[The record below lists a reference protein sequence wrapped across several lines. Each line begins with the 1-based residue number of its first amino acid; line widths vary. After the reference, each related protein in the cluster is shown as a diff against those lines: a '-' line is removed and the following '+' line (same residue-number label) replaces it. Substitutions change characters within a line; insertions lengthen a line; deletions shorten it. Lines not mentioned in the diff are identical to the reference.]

1 VSRPSPLT
9 FAAAAVAALIVVP
22 IAYLVIRG
30 SEDRAGLGAMLEPAF
45 GALVVRSLAL
55 ALTVGAV
62 ATLIAVLLA
71 VAVEAVDLP
80 LRRLATVLVVLP
92 LAIPSYVA
100 ATAYVAGLSPLGPF
114 GALASWL
121 GVGPIFPE
129 GFGWAA
135 FVLVTSTVPLA
146 FLPLRAA
153 LARADGDLYDAARTL
168 GRSRN
173 RALAVALRPVLGSAA
188 RAGFVVVVLYTLAE
202 LGTVAILRFDALPR
216 VIYHQFLSAFDRAA
230 AARSA
235 LVLVVLVLVFVVV
248 AARTAASRQASAG
261 GLGLRGRPLRLH
273 LGGARWLAALA
284 VALYVLVAAVVPLVS
299 LLSWLFK
306 SSSVTGAHLG
316 RAFLGSVQAAAIVVV
331 PALLAA
337 GVVAVVAERGGRT
350 GRVISRLVEAGYA
363 LPGLVV
369 ALGFSVATL
378 RLAPSLYQGW
388 APYTLAMMLLYVPLG
403 VAAIRGSLATVP
415 PQLEEAARTLG
426 ATRRAAFWRVTLPIV
441 RPGVL
446 AAAALIVIS
455 TMKELGASLL
465 LLPTGKTTL
474 AVQLWDSTEEAR
486 YGLAAPPA
494 LLLIALAALAA
505 FAVDR
510 RRLSGDRT

>member
-1 VSRPSPLT
+1 MSRPNVLT
-9 FAAAAVAALIVVP
+9 FAAAAVAALVAVP

-45 GALVVRSLAL
+45 GALVLRSLAL

-62 ATLIAVLLA
+62 ATLIALLLA

-80 LRRLATVLVVLP
+80 LGRVAAIFVVLP

-100 ATAYVAGLSPLGPF
+100 AIAYVAGVSPLGPF
-114 GALASWL
+114 GAIAAWL
-121 GVGPIFPE
+121 GLGPIFPE
-129 GFGWAA
+129 GFTWAA
-135 FVLVTSTVPLA
+135 FILVTSTVPLA

-168 GRSRN
+168 GRSRY

-235 LVLVVLVLVFVVV
+235 LVLVAIVLAFVVI
-248 AARTAASRQASAG
+248 AARNSSRGA
-261 GLGLRGRPLRLH
+261 GLGVRGRPLRLH
-273 LGGARWLAALA
+273 LGKTRWLAAAA

-299 LLSWLFK
+299 LGSWLLK
-306 SSSVTGAHLG
+306 SQSAGVGAHLG

-331 PALLAA
+331 P
-337 GVVAVVAERGGRT
+337 GVVAAIIVAIVAERGGKV
-350 GRVISRLVEAGYA
+350 GRGIARVVEAGYA

-369 ALGFSVATL
+369 ALGLSVATL
-378 RLAPSLYQGW
+378 RLLPSLYQGW
-388 APYTLAMMLLYVPLG
+388 FPYTLAMLLLYVPLG

-486 YGLAAPPA
+486 YGLAAAPA
-494 LLLIALAALAA
+494 LALVALAALAA

-510 RRLSGDRT
+510 RRLSGGRT